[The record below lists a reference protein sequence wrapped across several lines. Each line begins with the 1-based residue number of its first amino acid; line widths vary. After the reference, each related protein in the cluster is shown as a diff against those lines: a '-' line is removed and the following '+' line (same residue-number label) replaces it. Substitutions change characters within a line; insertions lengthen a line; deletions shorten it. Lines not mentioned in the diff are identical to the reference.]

1 MSKQDKTYINLVGG
15 ATVSPSKRKRKV
27 VKAKSRRGGK
37 AGTVKG
43 RGSARATK

>member
-1 MSKQDKTYINLVGG
+1 MAGKRQYINLVGSSS
-15 ATVSPSKRKRKV
+15 APAKSRKKRRV